1 MILQKIKGMPGALF
15 AIIALPFLNFNFHL
29 GKIIDSLQKLQELKI
44 FHRQNRDAKNHQ
56 NHTGRLVQ

>member
-1 MILQKIKGMPGALF
+1 MPRALF
-15 AIIALPFLNFNFHL
+15 AIIALLFLNFNFHF
-29 GKIIDSLQKLQELKI
+29 GKIIDSLQKLQELEI

>member
-15 AIIALPFLNFNFHL
+15 AIIALLFLNFNFHL

-44 FHRQNRDAKNHQ
+44 QLFELIVKKINF
-56 NHTGRLVQ
+56 

>member
-15 AIIALPFLNFNFHL
+15 AIIALLFLNFNFHL
-29 GKIIDSLQKLQELKI
+29 GKIIDSLQKLKI